1 MSDVEESYENEIR
14 LAQKMKDTCCD
25 ESGKETNTAKA
36 AEILHQIGLIYRMR
50 SPDKISLI
58 KSAGLLNAAIVRN
71 PPNVSQIKSDLSELC
86 RHILQTAQAN
96 QTADLIG
103 KSERVKDSVT
113 NLRNEVKEFLENK
126 VPRISEITSKT
137 SRIALSK
144 SKTTAIQELNK
155 LIANKYKQTMAEI
168 SQYCEDTMGKAP
180 CEYAIVG
187 MGSLAREEI
196 TAYSDFEHIILLFD
210 DENYKSYLEY
220 FKWFSVIFHIV
231 VLNVQETIVPSL
243 NIASFNGKKSS
254 LGDWFYDDVTP
265 RGISFDGMM
274 PHACKFP
281 LGRQQHT
288 EYKQFTT
295 ELIKPVSEMLE
306 YLSSDAD
313 LKNGYHLADILTK
326 TCFVFGNEDI
336 FKQFAEG
343 ARNYHAT
350 KSQSD
355 TINDITQQV
364 KQDLNNFSTRFRLS
378 KLKSQH
384 SINIKQLVYRS
395 TTIFI
400 SALARKH
407 NISAN
412 SCFDIIDQMA
422 INKQITQNT
431 AEKLK
436 FAIAVAC
443 EMRLRVYTKKN
454 RQCDNAIDLK
464 QDGIEQFLDIVGAAC
479 TISYFQIAYCLQC
492 EVAKQLNFT
501 KLHFYTDPQ
510 LINITIGLAFGMTNL
525 TSFSKDSQK
534 QIWDSSKFDFDACIE
549 ELDSE
554 MKLNIINDCSN
565 QIDLNHQQ
573 IKSVADYLNSAKIF
587 DEAVEFYKHLLKVY
601 ESKSIDKSGVY
612 DVAWANHRIGY
623 CLLRLNKPDQALSY
637 LRRCL
642 EIEGNGG
649 WRPLNPV
656 TLHDIGW
663 CHIDLHNYDEA
674 LTNLNLALEIQ
685 QNTTLNADTDRDLA
699 HTLHT
704 IGWCHIDLHNYDEAL
719 TNLNLALEIQQNTT
733 LNADTDRDL
742 AHTLHTIGW
751 CHIDLY
757 NYDEALTNLNL
768 ALEIQQNTTLNADTD
783 RDLAH
788 TLHTIGWCHIDLHN
802 YDEALTNLNLALEIQ
817 QNTTLNADT
826 DRDVATTLHN
836 IGRCHIDLHN
846 YDEALTNLNLA
857 LEIQQ
862 NTTLNA
868 DTDRSVAHTLTNI
881 GRCHIDLHN
890 YDEAL
895 TNLNRALEIEQ
906 NTTLNADTDRD
917 VATTLHNIGYCH
929 IDLHNY
935 DQALTNLNR
944 ALEIYQNTTLNA
956 DTDRDVATTLHT
968 TGRCHIDL
976 HNYDEALTN
985 LNRALEIYQ
994 NTTLNADTD
1003 RNVAVTLDTIGWCHI
1018 DLHNYDEALTNL
1030 NRALEI
1036 EQNTTLNAD
1045 TDRDVARTLHTFGWC
1060 HIHLH
1065 NYDEALTNLNR
1076 ALEIKQNTTLNADTD
1091 RNVAT
1096 LLHDIGYCHIDLHNY
1111 DEALTNLNLALE
1123 IQQNSSLDV
1132 D

>member
-1 MSDVEESYENEIR
+1 MSDVEERYEDEFR
-14 LAQKMKDTCCD
+14 FAQQMKDTCCD
-25 ESGKETNTAKA
+25 ESGKETNPAKA
-36 AEILHQIGLIYRMR
+36 AEILHQIGLIYRQR
-50 SPDKISLI
+50 SPGKISLI

-86 RHILQTAQAN
+86 RHILEQSNANN

-103 KSERVKDSVT
+103 KSQQVKTSVT
-113 NLRNEVKEFLENK
+113 NLRNEVKVFLKSK
-126 VPRISEITSKT
+126 VPKISDITSKT
-137 SRIALSK
+137 NLIALNK
-144 SKTTAIQELNK
+144 TKTTAIQQLNK
-155 LIANKYKQTMAEI
+155 HIAHKYKQIMAEL
-168 SQYCEDTMGKAP
+168 SQYCENVMGDPP
-180 CEYAIVG
+180 CKYVVVG
-187 MGSLAREEI
+187 MGSLARDEI

-210 DENYKSYLEY
+210 DKNYKSYLEY

-231 VLNVQETIVPSL
+231 VLNLQETIVPSL
-243 NIASFNGKKSS
+243 NIACLNGKESS

-288 EYKQFTT
+288 KNKQFTT

-326 TCFVFGNEDI
+326 TCFVIGNEDI

-350 KSQSD
+350 KSQTD

-384 SINIKQLVYRS
+384 TIDIKKLVYRS

-412 SCFDIIDQMA
+412 SCFDIIDEMA
-422 INKQITQNT
+422 NNKQITQNT

-436 FAIAVAC
+436 FAIAIAC

-454 RQCDNAIDLK
+454 CQCDNAIDLQ
-464 QDGIEQFLDIVGAAC
+464 QDGIETFLDIVGVAY

-510 LINITIGLAFGMTNL
+510 LINITIALAFGMTNL

-549 ELDSE
+549 QLESE

-565 QIDLNHQQ
+565 QTDLNHQQ
-573 IKSVADYLNSAKIF
+573 IKSVADYLDSAEVF
-587 DEAVEFYKHLLKVY
+587 DEAVEFYKHLLNVY
-601 ESKSIDKSGVY
+601 ESKSIDKSGDY
-612 DVAWANHRIGY
+612 DVAGANHQIGC
-623 CLLRLNKPDQALSY
+623 CLLQLNEPDQALSY

-642 EIEGNGG
+642 EIEENRGSC
-649 WRPLNPV
+649 RLIP
-656 TLHDIGW
+656 
-663 CHIDLHNYDEA
+663 A
-674 LTNLNLALEIQ
+674 A
-685 QNTTLNADTDRDLA
+685 
-699 HTLHT
+699 
-704 IGWCHIDLHNYDEAL
+704 
-719 TNLNLALEIQQNTT
+719 
-733 LNADTDRDL
+733 
-742 AHTLHTIGW
+742 
-751 CHIDLY
+751 
-757 NYDEALTNLNL
+757 
-768 ALEIQQNTTLNADTD
+768 
-783 RDLAH
+783 
-788 TLHTIGWCHIDLHN
+788 
-802 YDEALTNLNLALEIQ
+802 
-817 QNTTLNADT
+817 
-826 DRDVATTLHN
+826 LHN
-836 IGRCHIDLHN
+836 IGTCHI
-846 YDEALTNLNLA
+846 
-857 LEIQQ
+857 
-862 NTTLNA
+862 
-868 DTDRSVAHTLTNI
+868 R
-881 GRCHIDLHN
+881 LHN

-917 VATTLHNIGYCH
+917 VAITLHTIGRYH
-929 IDLHNY
+929 IHLHNY
-935 DQALTNLNR
+935 DEALTNLNR
-944 ALEIYQNTTLNA
+944 ALEIQQNTTLNA
-956 DTDRDVATTLHT
+956 DTDRDVAITFHT
-968 TGRCHIDL
+968 IAICHIDL

-985 LNRALEIYQ
+985 LNRALEIQQ

-1003 RNVAVTLDTIGWCHI
+1003 RSVANTLHNIGSCHI
-1018 DLHNYDEALTNL
+1018 D
-1030 NRALEI
+1030 
-1036 EQNTTLNAD
+1036 
-1045 TDRDVARTLHTFGWC
+1045 
-1060 HIHLH
+1060 LH

-1091 RNVAT
+1091 RDVANT
-1096 LLHDIGYCHIDLHNY
+1096 LHNIGSCHIDLHNYDKALTNLNRALEIQQITTLNADTDRSVANTLHNIGYCHIDLYNYDEALTNLNRALEIQQNTTLNADTDRDVANTLHNIGSCHIDLHNY
-1111 DEALTNLNLALE
+1111 DEALTNLNRALE
-1123 IQQNSSLDV
+1123 IYRNSSLDV
-1132 D
+1132 DKDGSFANTQGEIGRCLIGLKQYDDSWSRLQQSLKIFQNITLDEEKDIDIAEKFNCMGECLIGKQQYAEALIYLKKAHKIYQTQINWEKDPDFATTLNNMGICLIELQEYTDALNPFKALLEIYEKLPSNEHIASKIESIRCKIDECSLQLD

>member
-1 MSDVEESYENEIR
+1 MSDVEERYEDEFR
-14 LAQKMKDTCCD
+14 FAQQMKDTCCD
-25 ESGKETNTAKA
+25 ESGKETNPAKA
-36 AEILHQIGLIYRMR
+36 AEILHQIGLIYRKR

-86 RHILQTAQAN
+86 HHILQTAKAN

-144 SKTTAIQELNK
+144 SKTTAIHQLNK
-155 LIANKYKQTMAEI
+155 LIANKYKQIMAEI

-196 TAYSDFEHIILLFD
+196 TPYSDFEHIILLFD
-210 DENYKSYLEY
+210 DENHKSYLEY
-220 FKWFSVIFHIV
+220 FRWFSVIFHIV
-231 VLNVQETIVPSL
+231 VLNLRETIVPSL
-243 NIASFNGKKSS
+243 NIASFNAKESS

-288 EYKQFTT
+288 QYKQFTT

-336 FKQFAEG
+336 FKQFADG
-343 ARNYHAT
+343 AQIYCDP
-350 KSQSD
+350 KSETD
-355 TINDITQQV
+355 IINDIKKQV

-378 KLKSQH
+378 SLKSQQT
-384 SINIKQLVYRS
+384 INIKQLVYRS

-412 SCFDIIDQMA
+412 SSFDIIDQTA
-422 INKQITQNT
+422 KNKHITQITGD
-431 AEKLK
+431 KLK
-436 FAIAVAC
+436 FAIAIAC

-454 RQCDNAIDLK
+454 RQCDNAIDLQ
-464 QDGIEQFLDIVGAAC
+464 QDGIETFLEIVGVAC

-510 LINITIGLAFGMTNL
+510 LINITIGLAFGIKNL
-525 TSFSKDSQK
+525 RSFCEDSQK
-534 QIWDSSKFDFDACIE
+534 QIWDPSKFDFDACIE
-549 ELDSE
+549 QLESE
-554 MKLNIINDCSN
+554 MKLNAINDCSN
-565 QIDLNHQQ
+565 QTDLNPQEV
-573 IKSVADYLNSAKIF
+573 KSVADYLRSTQVF
-587 DEAVEFYKHLLKVY
+587 DEAVEFYKHLLNVY
-601 ESKSIDKSGVY
+601 ESKSVDKSCDY
-612 DVAWANHRIGY
+612 DVAWANHLIGY
-623 CLLRLNKPDQALSY
+623 CLIELHQPDQALSY
-637 LRRCL
+637 LRRSL
-642 EIEGNGG
+642 EIEQNCG
-649 WRPLNPV
+649 WPKRV
-656 TLHDIGW
+656 
-663 CHIDLHNYDEA
+663 A
-674 LTNLNLALEIQ
+674 A
-685 QNTTLNADTDRDLA
+685 
-699 HTLHT
+699 
-704 IGWCHIDLHNYDEAL
+704 
-719 TNLNLALEIQQNTT
+719 
-733 LNADTDRDL
+733 
-742 AHTLHTIGW
+742 
-751 CHIDLY
+751 
-757 NYDEALTNLNL
+757 
-768 ALEIQQNTTLNADTD
+768 
-783 RDLAH
+783 
-788 TLHTIGWCHIDLHN
+788 
-802 YDEALTNLNLALEIQ
+802 
-817 QNTTLNADT
+817 

-836 IGRCHIDLHN
+836 IGK
-846 YDEALTNLNLA
+846 
-857 LEIQQ
+857 
-862 NTTLNA
+862 
-868 DTDRSVAHTLTNI
+868 
-881 GRCHIDLHN
+881 CHIDLHN

-906 NTTLNADTDRD
+906 NTTLNADADRD
-917 VATTLHNIGYCH
+917 VAITLHNIG
-929 IDLHNY
+929 N
-935 DQALTNLNR
+935 
-944 ALEIYQNTTLNA
+944 
-956 DTDRDVATTLHT
+956 
-968 TGRCHIDL
+968 CHIDL

-985 LNRALEIYQ
+985 LNRALEIKQ
-994 NTTLNADTD
+994 NSTLNADTD
-1003 RNVAVTLDTIGWCHI
+1003 RDVAITLHNIGYCHI

-1045 TDRDVARTLHTFGWC
+1045 ADRDVAITLHNIGNCHIDLHNYDEALTNLNRALEIKQSTTLNADTDRDVAVTLHNIGRC
-1060 HIHLH
+1060 HIDLH

-1091 RNVAT
+1091 RSIAVT
-1096 LLHDIGYCHIDLHNY
+1096 LHAIGICYIDLHNY
-1111 DEALTNLNLALE
+1111 DEALTNLNRALKIQQIISLGVDKDRVLAATQRTIGRCLTGLQQYDDSWSCLQRSLKILQNTTLDERKDISIARTHTYMGECLMGKQQYAEALIYLQNAGEIYQTQINWEKDPGLATTLNIMGICLIELQEYADALNCSKRSLE
-1123 IQQNSSLDV
+1123 IYGKLPLNEHIANKIESIRSKMNKCLLKLG
-1132 D
+1132 